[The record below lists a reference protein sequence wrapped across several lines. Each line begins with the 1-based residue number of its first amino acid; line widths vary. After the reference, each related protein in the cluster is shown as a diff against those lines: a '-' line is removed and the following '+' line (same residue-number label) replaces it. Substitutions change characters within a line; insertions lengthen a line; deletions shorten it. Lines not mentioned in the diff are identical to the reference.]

1 MNEEKSLVIRKER
14 FAEGYYNFYK
24 LVILFAI
31 GCFIGDIYEV
41 ALHYIKNGEI
51 VARRGV
57 IYGPFNPVYGF
68 GLILMVL
75 LLGKV
80 KKTWKMFIYGATIG
94 GTFEYVCSLI
104 QEKVYGSYAWD
115 YSHLP
120 LNIGGRTTIPYAL
133 FWGLLAIFVMKVLV
147 PKMSNTIEKIPV
159 KFGKVATCCL
169 AVFLVWDMS
178 ISSLAVQREYGRQM
192 NIEPQ
197 NVFDEYLDKYY
208 PSELIRKVYANS
220 KYFDETIEQNTYL
233 QDAQNK

>member
-1 MNEEKSLVIRKER
+1 MNEDKSLVIRKER

-31 GCFIGDIYEV
+31 GCIIGDLYEV
-41 ALHYIKNGEI
+41 TLHFIKNGEI

-115 YSHLP
+115 YSNLP

-133 FWGLLAIFVMKVLV
+133 FWGLLAIGVMKVIV
-147 PKMSNTIEKIPV
+147 PRMSFAIERIPIR
-159 KFGKVATCCL
+159 FGKVATCFL
-169 AVFLVWDMS
+169 AVFLIWDMS
-178 ISSLAVQREYGRQM
+178 ISSLAVQREYSRKM
-192 NIEPQ
+192 NIEAQ
-197 NVFDEYLDKYY
+197 NIVDEYLDKHY
-208 PSELIRKVYANS
+208 PSEVIRKVYANS
-220 KYFDETIEQNTYL
+220 KYIDETLEQNAYI
-233 QDAQNK
+233 QDALK